1 MNVERIT
8 RGTKI
13 EIRIKAEQKKA
24 LVQHLKDLK
33 VLDMIEAERTDVTL
47 EDLISSIVID
57 YVESDGFKA
66 IKEKAEAK
74 RKEAKKASLQEQLNK
89 ANKRVEDLT
98 SELEE
103 AEGKKEE
110 KKEVKAEAE
119 AEAEA

>member
-1 MNVERIT
+1 MNVERII

-57 YVESDGFKA
+57 YIESDGFKA
-66 IKEKAEAK
+66 IKEEAEAK
-74 RKEAKKASLQEQLNK
+74 RKEDKKASLQEQLNK
-89 ANKRVEDLT
+89 ANKRVKDLK

-119 AEAEA
+119 A

>member
-1 MNVERIT
+1 MNVERVT

-33 VLDMIEAERTDVTL
+33 VLDMIEAERVDVTI

-57 YVESDGFKA
+57 YVESAGFKA
-66 IKEKAEAK
+66 IQEEAEAK
-74 RKEAKKASLQEQLNK
+74 RKADKAESLKKQLEK
-89 ANKRVEDLT
+89 ANKRVSDLT

-103 AEGKKEE
+103 AEGKKESE
-110 KKEVKAEAE
+110 E
-119 AEAEA
+119 

>member
-1 MNVERIT
+1 MNIERIT

-13 EIRIKAEQKKA
+13 EIRIKSEQKKA

-57 YVESDGFKA
+57 YIESDGFKA
-66 IKEKAEAK
+66 IKEEAEAK

-119 AEAEA
+119 TEA

>member
-1 MNVERIT
+1 MNVEKVI

-13 EIRIKAEQKKA
+13 EIKIKAEQKKA

-33 VLDMIEAERTDVTL
+33 TLDMIEAERSDVTL

-57 YVESDGFKA
+57 YVESVGFKD

-103 AEGKKEE
+103 AEGKKE
-110 KKEVKAEAE
+110 KETEAKA
-119 AEAEA
+119 

>member
-13 EIRIKAEQKKA
+13 EIKIKAEQKKA

-33 VLDMIEAERTDVTL
+33 ALDMIEEERVDVTI

-57 YVESDGFKA
+57 YVESAGFKA
-66 IKEKAEAK
+66 IQEEAEAK
-74 RKEAKKASLQEQLNK
+74 RKADKAESLKKQLEK
-89 ANKRVEDLT
+89 ANKRVSDLT

-103 AEGKKEE
+103 AEGKKEDE
-110 KKEVKAEAE
+110 E
-119 AEAEA
+119 